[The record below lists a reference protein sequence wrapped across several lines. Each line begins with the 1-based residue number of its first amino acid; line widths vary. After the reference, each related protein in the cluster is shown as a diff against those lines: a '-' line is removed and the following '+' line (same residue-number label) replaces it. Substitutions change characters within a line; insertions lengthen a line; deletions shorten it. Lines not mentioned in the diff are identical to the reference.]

1 MENFEFKRK
10 IYDELVK
17 WKEDKDSVPLIID
30 GLRQV
35 GKSYIVNKFAHEN
48 YKNII
53 TYDFRHNKEIRT
65 IFDGDIDV
73 DSIIRKSSPY
83 FPNDNFIENETII
96 VFEEINDCPN
106 ARTSLK
112 SFALDKRFKVIATGS
127 LLGVL
132 NYRRKSKD
140 DVPTG
145 YEKIIEMTSLD
156 FEEFLWANGLSED
169 DINLLKEHTK
179 SNKELPTALTN
190 FYKEMINRY
199 IVIGGMPESI
209 KEFLK
214 SNNYIRSRE
223 YLISLIKDY
232 RADFGRFINDKN
244 EEEIDYHL
252 RAKLNMIFDSIP
264 AQLAR
269 ISETFKFKYSEVK
282 KGGRSSEF
290 IEPFEWLANAGLIIR
305 CFNLKAIEEPLEAN
319 IDRDYFKVF
328 ISDIGLLMAMYPIS
342 TSNSLFTNQLDSR
355 KGAIYENL
363 AATMINK
370 CGLSLYYFS
379 NGRDHLEVDFIIE
392 SIDGIILLEEKSTNG
407 RMAASR
413 NIMEGRSAYKA
424 IKCYKVIKENFGA
437 GSFYTSIPQY
447 ALPFLLSNMKDD
459 SNKGVELAKLKYPK
473 I

>member
-10 IYDELVK
+10 LYDELVK
-17 WKEDKDSVPLIID
+17 WNEDKDSVPLIVD

-35 GKSYIVNKFAHEN
+35 GKSYLVNKFAHDYYEN
-48 YKNII
+48 VI
-53 TYDFRHNKEIRT
+53 TYDFRHNTKLRS
-65 IFDGDIDV
+65 IFEGDIDV

-83 FPNDNFIENETII
+83 FPNNNFIEDKTIL

-169 DINLLKEHTK
+169 NIKLLKEHTK
-179 SNKELPTALTN
+179 SNKELPLALSN
-190 FYKEMINRY
+190 YYKEMINRY

-214 SNNYIRSRE
+214 SNNYIKSRE
-223 YLISLIKDY
+223 YLTSLIKDY
-232 RADFGRFINDKN
+232 RADFGRFINDNN

-252 RAKLNMIFDSIP
+252 QAKLNMIFDSIP

-269 ISETFKFKYSEVK
+269 TSETHKFKFSEVK
-282 KGGRSSEF
+282 KGGRCSEF
-290 IEPFEWLANAGLIIR
+290 MEPFEWLKNAGLIIR

-319 IDRDYFKVF
+319 VDKDFFKVF
-328 ISDIGLLMAMYPIS
+328 ISDIGLLLAMYPIS

-370 CGLSLYYFS
+370 CGLPLYYFS

-392 SIDGIILLEEKSTNG
+392 SIDGITLIEEKSTNG

-413 NIMEGRSAYKA
+413 NIMEGKSIYKA
-424 IKCYKVIKENFGA
+424 NKCYKVIKENFGV
-437 GSFYTSIPQY
+437 GTFYTSIPQY
-447 ALPFLLSNMKDD
+447 ALPFLLNNMKDD
-459 SNKGVELAKLKYPK
+459 LNKGIKLSKLKYPK

>member
-1 MENFEFKRK
+1 MENFEFRRK
-10 IYDELVK
+10 IYDELVRWNK
-17 WKEDKDSVPLIID
+17 DKNSVPLIVD

-48 YKNII
+48 YKNVI

-65 IFDGDIDV
+65 VFDGDIDV

-214 SNNYIRSRE
+214 SNNYIRSRD
-223 YLISLIKDY
+223 YLTSLIKDY
-232 RADFGRFINDKN
+232 RADFGRFINDNN

-252 RAKLNMIFDSIP
+252 QAKLNMIFDSIP

-269 ISETFKFKYSEVK
+269 VCETNKFKYSEVK
-282 KGGRSSEF
+282 KGGRRSEF
-290 IEPFEWLANAGLIIR
+290 MEPFEWLTNAGLIIR

-319 IDRDYFKVF
+319 VDKDFFKVF

-370 CGLSLYYFS
+370 CGLPLYYFS
-379 NGRDHLEVDFIIE
+379 NGRDHLEIDFIIE

-413 NIMEGRSAYKA
+413 NIMEGRSSYKA
-424 IKCYKVIKENFGA
+424 NKCYKVIKENFGS
-437 GSFYTSIPQY
+437 GSFYTSVPQF
-447 ALPFLLSNMKDD
+447 ALPFLLNNIKDD
-459 SNKGVELAKLKYPK
+459 LNKGIELVKLKYPNV
-473 I
+473 

>member
-17 WKEDKDSVPLIID
+17 WKEDKDSVPLIVD

-48 YKNII
+48 YKNVI

-65 IFDGDIDV
+65 VFDGDIDV

-83 FPNDNFIENETII
+83 FPNDNFIEDETII

-179 SNKELPTALTN
+179 
-190 FYKEMINRY
+190 
-199 IVIGGMPESI
+199 
-209 KEFLK
+209 
-214 SNNYIRSRE
+214 
-223 YLISLIKDY
+223 
-232 RADFGRFINDKN
+232 
-244 EEEIDYHL
+244 
-252 RAKLNMIFDSIP
+252 
-264 AQLAR
+264 
-269 ISETFKFKYSEVK
+269 
-282 KGGRSSEF
+282 
-290 IEPFEWLANAGLIIR
+290 
-305 CFNLKAIEEPLEAN
+305 
-319 IDRDYFKVF
+319 
-328 ISDIGLLMAMYPIS
+328 
-342 TSNSLFTNQLDSR
+342 
-355 KGAIYENL
+355 
-363 AATMINK
+363 
-370 CGLSLYYFS
+370 
-379 NGRDHLEVDFIIE
+379 
-392 SIDGIILLEEKSTNG
+392 
-407 RMAASR
+407 
-413 NIMEGRSAYKA
+413 
-424 IKCYKVIKENFGA
+424 
-437 GSFYTSIPQY
+437 
-447 ALPFLLSNMKDD
+447 
-459 SNKGVELAKLKYPK
+459 
-473 I
+473 